1 MAGTVQ
7 SVTLSDARFQK
18 LIGTEHTRLDA
29 DEASVGGRLGE
40 QGALASAVTD
50 AAVAVAT
57 AAAAAAAAA
66 TAVAVTSVPPNPVFV
81 RHLSLLTGA
90 AAV

>member
-57 AAAAAAAAA
+57 AAAAAAAA